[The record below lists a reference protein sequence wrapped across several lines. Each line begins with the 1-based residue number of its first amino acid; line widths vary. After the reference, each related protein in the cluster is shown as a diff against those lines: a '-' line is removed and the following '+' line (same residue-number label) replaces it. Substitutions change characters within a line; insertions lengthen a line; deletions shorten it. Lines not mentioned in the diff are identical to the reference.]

1 MAVDEGSMTF
11 GGHDPGGRATLI
23 AGVLGLILGLAVI
36 VCGCAPRSP
45 APMIP
50 SEGAPLPRY
59 CAQAI
64 RGDAELV
71 VLCADTWRT
80 CEEARLSAVRWGWW
94 RKVHAVTPNCYR
106 SDRKVIEAHEQRSV
120 IR

>member
-1 MAVDEGSMTF
+1 VSPAPPETDRPLLGVTIAFVIAV
-11 GGHDPGGRATLI
+11 
-23 AGVLGLILGLAVI
+23 AVALFS
-36 VCGCAPRSP
+36 CAPRAP

-71 VLCADTWRT
+71 VLCSDTWQT

-94 RKVHAVTPNCYR
+94 RKVHAVTPHCYR
-106 SDRKVIEAHEQRSV
+106 SDRKVLEAHEQKTE